1 MGDTKVTKSSQKV
14 AKFFYCENCDYK
26 TYKKCN
32 IDKHLSTAKHYEV
45 TKGDIKVAK
54 SSQKIAN
61 HMCSHCDKI
70 YSSRNGLWKHQ
81 KKCPEIRQIST
92 ETIGLSGLSEL
103 TETSTNQLKIFAD
116 VIKTTVIEIMK
127 SEGSNNINQ
136 INTQINNQINNQIQ
150 NNTFNLNFYLN
161 ETCKDAINIEDFVRT
176 IKVQLEDLEN
186 TGRVGYVDGM
196 SDIILNNLNSI
207 KTHKRPIHCTDE
219 KREVLYIKNDGEWV
233 KETFNKSILTNAIKT
248 IANENIKQ
256 ITKWKNTYPDCV
268 KADSKKNN
276 LYLKIVSNAM
286 SGLTKEECDKNYN
299 KIIKNIIKKTTINK
313 DNLVTSCSS

>member
-1 MGDTKVTKSSQKV
+1 
-14 AKFFYCENCDYK
+14 
-26 TYKKCN
+26 
-32 IDKHLSTAKHYEV
+32 
-45 TKGDIKVAK
+45 
-54 SSQKIAN
+54 
-61 HMCSHCDKI
+61 MCCHCDKI
-70 YSSRNGLWKHQ
+70 YSSRNGLWKHK

-92 ETIGLSGLSEL
+92 ETIGLSEL

-127 SEGSNNINQ
+127 TEGSNNINQ
-136 INTQINNQINNQIQ
+136 INTQINNQIQ